1 VIDLKTMKT
10 TKTMAFALAFCGA
23 AFAGKGS
30 SGAVGGQEVA
40 VYVDDHASIAAPLMY
55 RATTEAAAIFAGVG
69 VRVAWKA
76 GKPPQERR
84 NCGVIV
90 LTIAEFAPRDL
101 DPAIRAV
108 TELNHGSI
116 TVFYDRIRPM
126 LANWLGL
133 VSTLLA
139 QVFAHEIGH
148 SLQGLKRHSE
158 TGTMKPHWTIADYRA
173 MQDGQLRFT
182 PLDAGLIRAGV
193 AVNCPAAAN
202 AHTAR

>member
-1 VIDLKTMKT
+1 M
-10 TKTMAFALAFCGA
+10 KTMAFALALCGA

-30 SGAVGGQEVA
+30 GAVGGLEVA
-40 VYVDDHASIAAPLMY
+40 VYVDDHAYIAPPLMY
-55 RATTEAAAIFAGVG
+55 RATAEAAAIFAGVG
-69 VRVAWKA
+69 VRVAWKD
-76 GKPPQERR
+76 GKPSQERR

-90 LTIAEFAPRDL
+90 LTIVEFAPRDL
-101 DPAIRAV
+101 DPGVRGV
-108 TELNHGSI
+108 TELNDGSI

-126 LANWLGL
+126 LANWPGL

>member
-1 VIDLKTMKT
+1 M
-10 TKTMAFALAFCGA
+10 KTMAFALALCGA
-23 AFAGKGS
+23 AFAGKG

-40 VYVDDHASIAAPLMY
+40 VYVDDHAYIAPVLMY

-69 VRVAWKA
+69 VRIAWKA
-76 GKPPQERR
+76 GDPPQERR

-101 DPAIRAV
+101 DPGVRGV
-108 TELNHGSI
+108 TELNDGSI

-126 LANWLGL
+126 LANWPGL
-133 VSTLLA
+133 VPTLLA
-139 QVFAHEIGH
+139 HVFAHEIGH

-158 TGTMKPHWTIADYRA
+158 TGTMKPYWTIADYRA

-182 PLDAGLIRAGV
+182 PLDADLIRAGM
-193 AVNCPAAAN
+193 AANCLAAAA
-202 AHTAR
+202 AHTTR

>member
-1 VIDLKTMKT
+1 M
-10 TKTMAFALAFCGA
+10 KTMAFALALCGA

-30 SGAVGGQEVA
+30 EAVGGQEVA
-40 VYVDDHASIAAPLMY
+40 VYVTDHASIALPLMY
-55 RATTEAAAIFAGVG
+55 RATAEAAAIFAGVG
-69 VRVAWKA
+69 VRIAWKA
-76 GKPPQERR
+76 GKPLQGRR

-90 LTIAEFAPRDL
+90 LTIAELAPRDL
-101 DPAIRAV
+101 DPGVLGV
-108 TELNHGSI
+108 TELNDGSI

-126 LANWLGL
+126 LANWPGL

-139 QVFAHEIGH
+139 QVIAHEIGH

-173 MQDGQLRFT
+173 MQAGQVRFT
-182 PLDAGLIRAGV
+182 PLDADLIRAGV
-193 AVNCPAAAN
+193 AANCLAAAA